1 MYISFSRKDQELNK
15 KVEAKS
21 KAFEEKFKNGVFP
34 AGITEQMLD
43 KDIQDAE
50 RECNSYIRSFD
61 GNMEK
66 FSGVAFV
73 SLKTETMKR
82 VILDSY
88 KFSNWQRFKIA
99 FKDLLCTN
107 VEKSGLIFQK
117 NRLFISQAPEPLDV
131 CWENLGISDRERYIR
146 AFLGQILALGLIIG
160 TATVLYILNVQ
171 LEVLAAKNPTDLM
184 NQMFVKALNVLVSIG
199 IVILNRVL
207 SALMPV
213 IVT

>member
-1 MYISFSRKDQELNK
+1 M
-15 KVEAKS
+15 EAKS
-21 KAFEEKFKNGVFP
+21 KAFEEKFKNGSFP

-43 KDIQDAE
+43 KDILDAE
-50 RECNSYIRSFD
+50 RECNTYIRSFN

-66 FSGVAFV
+66 FSGVAFI
-73 SLKTETMKR
+73 SFKTETMKR
-82 VILDSY
+82 VILDSF

-99 FKDLLCTN
+99 FKDILCAS
-107 VEKSGLIFQK
+107 VDKSGLIFQK
-117 NRLFISQAPEPLDV
+117 QRLFISQAAEPLDV

-146 AFLGQILALGLIIG
+146 AFLGQLLAFGLIAG

-171 LEVLAAKNPTDLM
+171 LEVLAAKNPEDIM

-199 IVILNRVL
+199 IVILNRIL